1 MAPDSNKQQQR
12 DTKIDFSVLAEQ
24 LQPLVAAYACMTDA
38 EVARAVWRKQMIA
51 AGVCA
56 DCAASGHGPI
66 VGVLDKVGAF
76 LDKAASGFVQLHG
89 ALQGA
94 AAQESAAADA
104 DGLRPCEND
113 PLAHAI
119 ETWARRAD

>member
-1 MAPDSNKQQQR
+1 MPMESNKQAQP
-12 DTKIDFSVLAEQ
+12 DTKIDFAELAEQ
-24 LQPLVAAYACMTDA
+24 LRPVVATYAGMTDA

-56 DCAASGHGPI
+56 DCAAAGETHILGA
-66 VGVLDKVGAF
+66 LDKVGAF

-89 ALQGA
+89 ALTHTGA
-94 AAQESAAADA
+94 ADKAQSA
-104 DGLRPCEND
+104 DGYRPREID

-119 ETWARRAD
+119 ETWSRAG